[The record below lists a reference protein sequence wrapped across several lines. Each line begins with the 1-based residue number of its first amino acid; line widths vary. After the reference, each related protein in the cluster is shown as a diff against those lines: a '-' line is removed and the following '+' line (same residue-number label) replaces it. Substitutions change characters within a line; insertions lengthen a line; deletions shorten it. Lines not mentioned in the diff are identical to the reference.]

1 MVGQVGRRMVGDKPN
16 FIVATKDTSVFRTR
30 ATKTEEVVRK
40 WHLVD
45 ADGQTV
51 GRLATRV
58 ATLLRGK
65 HKATFSYHTD
75 TGDFVVVINA
85 SKIKM
90 TGKRMSQKE
99 YYHNTLYPGGA
110 RHEKFSE
117 LMAKHPDRIITEAV
131 KGMLPKNS
139 LGKKTF
145 KKLKVYAGAE
155 HEHAAQNPQPFA
167 IG

>member
-1 MVGQVGRRMVGDKPN
+1 MAAKNNGIFK
-16 FIVATKDTSVFRTR
+16 TR
-30 ATKTEEVVRK
+30 ATKQEEVVRK

-65 HKATFSYHTD
+65 HKPTFSHHVD
-75 TGDFVVVINA
+75 TGDFVIVVNA
-85 SKIKM
+85 AKVKM
-90 TGKRMSQKE
+90 APKRMEQKE

-110 RHEKFSE
+110 RFEKFSE
-117 LMAKHPDRIITEAV
+117 LMAKHPDRIISEAV

-139 LGKKTF
+139 LGRKTF
-145 KKLKVYAGAE
+145 SKLKVYAGAE
-155 HEHAAQNPQPFA
+155 HEHAAQQPKPFSLS
-167 IG
+167 

>member
-1 MVGQVGRRMVGDKPN
+1 MAK
-16 FIVATKDTSVFRTR
+16 KEESVHITR
-30 ATKTEEVVRK
+30 ATKQDEVVRK

-65 HKATFSYHTD
+65 HKPTFSPHVD
-75 TGDFVVVINA
+75 TGDFVIVVNA

-90 TGKRMSQKE
+90 TGKRMEQKD

-117 LMAKHPDRIITEAV
+117 VMAKHPERIVTEAV

-145 KKLKVYAGAE
+145 SKLKVYAGAE
-155 HEHAAQNPQPFA
+155 HEHAAQQPKPFA
-167 IG
+167 IS

>member
-1 MVGQVGRRMVGDKPN
+1 MAK
-16 FIVATKDTSVFRTR
+16 KEESVHITR
-30 ATKTEEVVRK
+30 ATKQDEVVRK

-65 HKATFSYHTD
+65 HKPTFSPHVD
-75 TGDFVVVINA
+75 TGDFVIVVNA

-90 TGKRMSQKE
+90 TGKRMEQKD

-117 LMAKHPDRIITEAV
+117 IMAKHPERIVTEAV

-145 KKLKVYAGAE
+145 SKLKVYAGPE
-155 HEHAAQNPQPFA
+155 HEHAAQQPKAFA
-167 IG
+167 IS

>member
-1 MVGQVGRRMVGDKPN
+1 MATSKNTIENGRITRS
-16 FIVATKDTSVFRTR
+16 TKQS
-30 ATKTEEVVRK
+30 EVERK

-58 ATLLRGK
+58 ATILRGK
-65 HKATFSYHTD
+65 HKATFSPHVD

-85 SKIKM
+85 EKVKM
-90 TGKRMSQKE
+90 TGKRMEQKT
-99 YYHNTLYPGGA
+99 YYHNTLYPGGD

-117 LMAKHPDRIITEAV
+117 LMAKHPERIIEEAV

-139 LGKKTF
+139 LGRKTYM
-145 KKLKVYAGAE
+145 KLKVYAGSA
-155 HEHAAQNPQPFA
+155 HEHAAQNPVPLSL
-167 IG
+167 

>member
-1 MVGQVGRRMVGDKPN
+1 
-16 FIVATKDTSVFRTR
+16 VAKKEESVHITR
-30 ATKTEEVVRK
+30 ATKQDEVVRK

-65 HKATFSYHTD
+65 HKPTFSPHVD
-75 TGDFVVVINA
+75 TGDFVIVVNA

-90 TGKRMSQKE
+90 TGKRMEQKD

-117 LMAKHPDRIITEAV
+117 VMAKHPERIVTEAV

-145 KKLKVYAGAE
+145 SKLKVYAGPE
-155 HEHAAQNPQPFA
+155 HEHEAQQPKAFA
-167 IG
+167 L

>member
-1 MVGQVGRRMVGDKPN
+1 
-16 FIVATKDTSVFRTR
+16 
-30 ATKTEEVVRK
+30 
-40 WHLVD
+40 
-45 ADGQTV
+45 
-51 GRLATRV
+51 V

-65 HKATFSYHTD
+65 HKPTFSPNVD
-75 TGDFVVVINA
+75 TGEFVVVINA
-85 SKIKM
+85 EKIKM
-90 TGKRMSQKE
+90 TGKRMDQKT

-139 LGKKTF
+139 LGRKTF

-155 HEHAAQNPQPFA
+155 HEHSAQNPQAFQL
-167 IG
+167 

>member
-1 MVGQVGRRMVGDKPN
+1 M
-16 FIVATKDTSVFRTR
+16 ATKDTSVFRTR

-51 GRLATRV
+51 GRLATRKM
-58 ATLLRGK
+58 ATLLLCGK
-65 HKATFSYHTD
+65 HKPTFSYHTD

-85 SKIKM
+85 SKVKM
-90 TGKRMSQKE
+90 TAASVCRKKSITIIRCIPAALRV
-99 YYHNTLYPGGA
+99 T
-110 RHEKFSE
+110 RKFSE

-167 IG
+167 IS

>member
-1 MVGQVGRRMVGDKPN
+1 
-16 FIVATKDTSVFRTR
+16 VAKKEEGVFRTR
-30 ATKTEEVVRK
+30 SAKQEEVDHK

-45 ADGQTV
+45 ASGQTV

-65 HKATFSYHTD
+65 HKASFTPHVD
-75 TGDFVVVINA
+75 TGDFVVVVNA
-85 SKIKM
+85 AQVKM
-90 TGKRMSQKE
+90 TGKRMTQKE

-117 LMAKHPDRIITEAV
+117 LMAKHPERIISEAV

-155 HEHAAQNPQPFA
+155 HEHAAQNPVTFQL
-167 IG
+167 

>member
-1 MVGQVGRRMVGDKPN
+1 M
-16 FIVATKDTSVFRTR
+16 TR
-30 ATKTEEVVRK
+30 ATKQDEVVRK

-65 HKATFSYHTD
+65 HKPTFSPHVD
-75 TGDFVVVINA
+75 TGDFVIVVNA

-90 TGKRMSQKE
+90 TGKRMEQKD

-117 LMAKHPDRIITEAV
+117 VMAKHPERIVTEAV

-145 KKLKVYAGAE
+145 SKLKVYAGPE
-155 HEHAAQNPQPFA
+155 HEHAAQQPKAFA
-167 IG
+167 IS

>member
-1 MVGQVGRRMVGDKPN
+1 
-16 FIVATKDTSVFRTR
+16 VAKKEESVHITR
-30 ATKTEEVVRK
+30 ATKQDEVVRK

-65 HKATFSYHTD
+65 HKPTFSPHVD
-75 TGDFVVVINA
+75 TGDFVIVVNA

-90 TGKRMSQKE
+90 TGKRMEQKD

-117 LMAKHPDRIITEAV
+117 VMAKHPERIVTEAV

-145 KKLKVYAGAE
+145 SKLKVYAGAE
-155 HEHAAQNPQPFA
+155 HDHAAQQPKVFA
-167 IG
+167 L

>member
-1 MVGQVGRRMVGDKPN
+1 MAK
-16 FIVATKDTSVFRTR
+16 KEESVHITR
-30 ATKTEEVVRK
+30 ATKQDEVVRK

-65 HKATFSYHTD
+65 HKPTFSPHVD
-75 TGDFVVVINA
+75 TGDFVIVVNA

-90 TGKRMSQKE
+90 TGKRMEQKD

-117 LMAKHPDRIITEAV
+117 VMAKHPERIVTEAV

-145 KKLKVYAGAE
+145 SKLKVYAGPE
-155 HEHAAQNPQPFA
+155 HEHAAQQPKAFA
-167 IG
+167 IS

>member
-1 MVGQVGRRMVGDKPN
+1 MAAN
-16 FIVATKDTSVFRTR
+16 KDGIFRTR
-30 ATKTEEVVRK
+30 ATKQTEVARK

-65 HKATFSYHTD
+65 HKPTFSPNVD

-85 SKIKM
+85 SKVKM
-90 TGKRMSQKE
+90 APKRMDQKE

-110 RHEKFSE
+110 RFEKFSE

-139 LGKKTF
+139 LGRKTF
-145 KKLKVYAGAE
+145 SKLKVYAGPE
-155 HEHAAQNPQPFA
+155 HEHAAQNPQPFSL
-167 IG
+167 

>member
-1 MVGQVGRRMVGDKPN
+1 M
-16 FIVATKDTSVFRTR
+16 ATKINNSENGRITR
-30 ATKTEEVVRK
+30 SAKQNEVVQK

-58 ATLLRGK
+58 ATILRGK
-65 HKATFSYHTD
+65 HKPTFTPHVD

-85 SKIKM
+85 EKVKM
-90 TGKRMSQKE
+90 TGKRMEQKT
-99 YYHNTLYPGGA
+99 YYHNTFYPGGA

-117 LMAKHPDRIITEAV
+117 LMAKHPERIIQEAV

-139 LGKKTF
+139 LGRKTF
-145 KKLKVYAGAE
+145 KKLKVYAGTAHE
-155 HEHAAQNPQPFA
+155 HEAQQPQA
-167 IG
+167 LSL

>member
-1 MVGQVGRRMVGDKPN
+1 
-16 FIVATKDTSVFRTR
+16 VAKKEESVHITR
-30 ATKTEEVVRK
+30 ATKQDEVVRK

-65 HKATFSYHTD
+65 HKPTFSPHVD
-75 TGDFVVVINA
+75 TGDFVIVVNA

-90 TGKRMSQKE
+90 TGKRMEQKD

-117 LMAKHPDRIITEAV
+117 IMAKHPERIVTEAV

-145 KKLKVYAGAE
+145 SKLKVYAGPE
-155 HEHAAQNPQPFA
+155 HEHAAQQPKAFA
-167 IG
+167 IS

>member
-1 MVGQVGRRMVGDKPN
+1 MASKNIEKNG
-16 FIVATKDTSVFRTR
+16 VFRTR
-30 ATKTEEVVRK
+30 ATKQEEVSQK

-65 HKATFSYHTD
+65 HKATFSPNVD

-85 SKIKM
+85 EKVKM
-90 TGKRMSQKE
+90 APKRMEQKT

-139 LGKKTF
+139 LGRKTF
-145 KKLKVYAGAE
+145 KKLKVYAGTE

>member
-1 MVGQVGRRMVGDKPN
+1 
-16 FIVATKDTSVFRTR
+16 VATDKNGVFKTR
-30 ATKTEEVVRK
+30 ATKQDEVQRK

-45 ADGQTV
+45 AEGQTV

-65 HKATFSYHTD
+65 HKATFSPHVD
-75 TGDFVVVINA
+75 TGDFVVVVNA
-85 SKIKM
+85 AKVKM

-110 RHEKFSE
+110 RFEKFQE
-117 LMAKHPDRIITEAV
+117 VLAKHPERIVSEAV
-131 KGMLPKNS
+131 RGMLPKNS
-139 LGKKTF
+139 LGVKTF

-155 HEHAAQNPQPFA
+155 HEHAAQNPQPFT

>member
-1 MVGQVGRRMVGDKPN
+1 
-16 FIVATKDTSVFRTR
+16 VAKKEESVHITR
-30 ATKTEEVVRK
+30 ATKQDEVVRK

-65 HKATFSYHTD
+65 HKPTFSPHVD
-75 TGDFVVVINA
+75 TGDFVIVVNA

-90 TGKRMSQKE
+90 TGKRMEQKD

-117 LMAKHPDRIITEAV
+117 VMAKHPERIVTEAV

-145 KKLKVYAGAE
+145 SKLKVYAGPE
-155 HEHAAQNPQPFA
+155 HEHAAQQPAPFA
-167 IG
+167 IS